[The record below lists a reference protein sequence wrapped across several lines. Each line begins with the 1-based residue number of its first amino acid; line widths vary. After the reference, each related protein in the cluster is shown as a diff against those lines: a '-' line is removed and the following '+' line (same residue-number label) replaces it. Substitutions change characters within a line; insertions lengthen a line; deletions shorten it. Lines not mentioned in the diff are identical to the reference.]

1 MFTRLANTRVRKD
14 VEAGAPSISVQA
26 VNRIVFSTEAITLLK
41 LEENDRID
49 ILKNSN
55 TGAFYVANVGIGKE
69 GRKLSKT
76 RSMTHEKISLE
87 LGGKG
92 NTYTITDSIVEVEGL
107 DWFEI
112 KLSANNVVIE
122 EPVEVE
128 STEEVDA

>member
-26 VNRIVFSTEAITLLK
+26 SNRIVFSTEAITLLK

-55 TGAFYVANVGIGKE
+55 TGAFYVANVGAGKE

-92 NTYTITDSIVEVEGL
+92 NTYTITNSVVEVEGL
-107 DWFEI
+107 EWFEI
-112 KLSANNVVIE
+112 QLSANNVVIE
-122 EPVEVE
+122 EPTEVE
-128 STEEVDA
+128 YAEEVEA

>member
-1 MFTRLANTRVRKD
+1 MFTRLANTRVKKD

-26 VNRIVFSTEAITLLK
+26 ANRIVFSIEAITLLK

-55 TGAFYVANVGIGKE
+55 TGAFYVANVGTGKE

-92 NTYTITDSIVEVEGL
+92 NTYNITEIVVEVDGL
-107 DWFEI
+107 EWFEI
-112 KLSANNVVIE
+112 QLSANNVVIE
-122 EPVEVE
+122 EPTEVE
-128 STEEVDA
+128 YAEEVEA